1 MKYLKYL
8 FLFFVLILFYP
19 LYITFLN
26 PISPKKS
33 INHELKQSNF
43 KTDLLVDYSSP
54 QKKDRLIFG
63 LEEDGALVPYG
74 KYWRTGANFCT
85 DFYTSSNILFNG
97 SKLEAGKYFLY
108 TIPKENSWDVV
119 LNSDHGRFG
128 FFNPNKENDVL
139 ITTVPSYNLGKVLEE
154 FTIDFI
160 EKNKSIYMRLRWDN
174 VGISILINQL
184 I

>member
-1 MKYLKYL
+1 MKYLKYF

-33 INHELKQSNF
+33 INYELIQNNF

-54 QKKDRLIFG
+54 QKKNRLIFG
-63 LEEDGALVPYG
+63 SKKDGALVPYG
-74 KYWRTGANFCT
+74 KYWRTDANFST

-97 SKLEAGKYFLY
+97 SRLEAGKYFLY
-108 TIPKENSWDVV
+108 TIPNENSWDVV

-139 ITTVPSYNLGKVLEE
+139 ITTVPSYNLDEVLEE
-154 FTIDFI
+154 FNIDFI
-160 EKNKSIYMRLRWDN
+160 EKNESIYLRLRWDN
-174 VGISILINQL
+174 LGISILINQL

>member
-1 MKYLKYL
+1 MKYLKYF

-33 INHELKQSNF
+33 VNYELIQSNV

-63 LEEDGALVPYG
+63 SKEDGALVPYG
-74 KYWRTGANFCT
+74 EYWRTGANFCT
-85 DFYTSSNILFNG
+85 DFYTSSSISFNG
-97 SKLEAGKYFLY
+97 SSLEAGKYFLY

-139 ITTVPSYNLGKVLEE
+139 ITTVPSYNLDEVLEE

-160 EKNKSIYMRLRWDN
+160 EKNENIYLRLRWDN
-174 VGISILINQL
+174 VGISILIN
-184 I
+184 

>member
-1 MKYLKYL
+1 VKYLKYF
-8 FLFFVLILFYP
+8 FLFFVIILFYP

-26 PISPKKS
+26 PISPRKS
-33 INHELKQSNF
+33 INYELIQNNF
-43 KTDLLVDYSSP
+43 KTFLLVDYSSP

-63 LEEDGALVPYG
+63 SKEDGALVPYG

-97 SKLEAGKYFLY
+97 SRLEAGKYFLY

-139 ITTVPSYNLGKVLEE
+139 ITTVPSYNLNEVLEE

-160 EKNKSIYMRLRWDN
+160 EKNENIYLRLRWDN
-174 VGISILINQL
+174 LGISILINQL

>member
-8 FLFFVLILFYP
+8 FLLLVIILIYP

-33 INHELKQSNF
+33 INYELIQGNV

-63 LEEDGALVPYG
+63 SKEDGALVPNG
-74 KYWRTGANFCT
+74 IYWRTGANFCT
-85 DFYTSSNILFNG
+85 DFYTSSSISFNG
-97 SKLEAGKYFLY
+97 SSLDSGKYFLY
-108 TIPKENSWDVV
+108 TIPNENTWDVV
-119 LNSDHGRFG
+119 LNSDHGWFG
-128 FFNPNKENDVL
+128 FFNPNRENDVL
-139 ITTVPSYNLGKVLEE
+139 ITTVPSYNLGEELEE

-160 EKNKSIYMRLRWDN
+160 EENDSIYLRLRWDN
-174 VGISILINQL
+174 VGISILIN
-184 I
+184 